1 MKIGFTYDLRR
12 DYTAMGFSDE
22 ETAEFDSDVTIK
34 AIEGALQGLGHEVS
48 RIGNIYELTKRL
60 AAGDRWDM
68 VFNISEGL
76 YGAARESQV
85 PALLDAYRIP
95 YTFSDTLTLA
105 VSLDKAIAKKLVMQ
119 AGVPTPEFFV
129 IQSLDDITREK
140 RLQENIFPLFVKPL
154 TEGTGKGISADS
166 IVWDTD
172 AFRKQ
177 CADLLS
183 RFGQPVLVEKYL
195 PGREFTAGII
205 GTGENAECIGVLEIT
220 LNKEAEPEVYS
231 YLNKEFY
238 DERVE
243 YTLVED
249 KEIIREAADI
259 SLKAYRALGCRD
271 AARADLKADAQ
282 GKLNFL
288 EINPLAGLHPVRSDL
303 SILCGK
309 IGVPYTQLISRI
321 IDSAL
326 QRVGETSDQVHA
338 KTTM

>member
-1 MKIGFTYDLRR
+1 MNIGFTYDLRR

-22 ETAEFDSDVTIK
+22 ETAEFDSDVTID
-34 AIEGALQGLGHEVS
+34 AIEAALQGLGHEVS
-48 RIGNIYELTKRL
+48 RIGNIYELTRRL

-68 VFNISEGL
+68 AFNICEGL
-76 YGAARESQV
+76 YGTARESQV

-95 YTFSDTLTLA
+95 YTFSGPLTLA

-119 AGVPTPEFFV
+119 AGVPTPEFSV
-129 IQSLDDITREK
+129 IHSLDDIGHQK
-140 RLQENIFPLFVKPL
+140 FQGENIFPLFVKPL

-166 IVWDTD
+166 IVWDPD

-177 CADLLS
+177 CTDLLA

-205 GTGENAECIGVLEIT
+205 GTGKNAECIGVLEIT

-238 DERVE
+238 EERVV
-243 YTLVED
+243 YSLVED
-249 KEIIREAADI
+249 KKIISEAADI
-259 SLKAYRALGCRD
+259 ALRAYRALGCRD
-271 AARADLKADAQ
+271 AGRADLKADAQ
-282 GKLNFL
+282 GKLSFL

-321 IDSAL
+321 VDSAS
-326 QRVGETSDQVHA
+326 QRVGETSDQAHA
-338 KTTM
+338 KTAM

>member
-12 DYTAMGFSDE
+12 EYTAMGFSDE
-22 ETAEFDSDVTIK
+22 ETAEFDSDVTIN

-48 RIGNIYELTKRL
+48 RIGNIYELTRQL

-95 YTFSDTLTLA
+95 YTFSDPLTLA
-105 VSLDKAIAKKLVMQ
+105 VSLDKAIAKKLVLQ

-129 IQSLDDITREK
+129 IKSLDDINNEK
-140 RLQENIFPLFVKPL
+140 LLRENIFPLFVKPL

-166 IVWDTD
+166 IVWAPDS
-172 AFRKQ
+172 FRKQ
-177 CADLLS
+177 CADLLG

-205 GTGENAECIGVLEIT
+205 GTGENAKCIGVMEIT
-220 LNKEAEPEVYS
+220 LNKEAEPDVYS

-238 DERVE
+238 DERVV
-243 YTLVED
+243 YSLVKD

-259 SLKAYRALGCRD
+259 SLKAYRVLGCRD

-282 GKLNFL
+282 GKLSFL

-303 SILCGK
+303 SILCGQ
-309 IGVPYTQLISRI
+309 IGVPYEDLISRI
-321 IDSAL
+321 VDSAL
-326 QRVGETSDQVHA
+326 QRVRGVLDPVDA
-338 KTTM
+338 

>member
-12 DYTAMGFSDE
+12 EYTAMGFSDE
-22 ETAEFDSDVTIK
+22 ETAEFDSDVTIN

-48 RIGNIYELTKRL
+48 RIGNIYELTRQL

-68 VFNISEGL
+68 VFNISEGR

-95 YTFSDTLTLA
+95 YTFSDPLTLA
-105 VSLDKAIAKKLVMQ
+105 VSLDKAIAKKLVLQ

-129 IQSLDDITREK
+129 IKSLDDINNEK
-140 RLQENIFPLFVKPL
+140 LMRENIFPLFVKPL
-154 TEGTGKGISADS
+154 TEGTGKGISAES
-166 IVWDTD
+166 IIWDPD

-177 CADLLS
+177 CSNLLG

-205 GTGENAECIGVLEIT
+205 GTGGNAKCIGVLEIT
-220 LNKEAEPEVYS
+220 LNKEAEPDVYS

-238 DERVE
+238 DERVV
-243 YTLVED
+243 YSLVKD

-259 SLKAYRALGCRD
+259 SLRAYRILGCRD

-309 IGVPYTQLISRI
+309 IGVPYGELISRI
-321 IDSAL
+321 VDSAL
-326 QRVGETSDQVHA
+326 QRVRGVLDPVDA
-338 KTTM
+338 